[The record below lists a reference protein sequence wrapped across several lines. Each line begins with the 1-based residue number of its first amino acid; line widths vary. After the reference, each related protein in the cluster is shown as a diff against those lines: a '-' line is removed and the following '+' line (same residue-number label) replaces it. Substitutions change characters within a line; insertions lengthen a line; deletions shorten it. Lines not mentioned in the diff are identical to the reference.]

1 MGPVI
6 RLNSTVARAVLD
18 FVAAA
23 GGPTTALRDEAGI
36 LPADLASSRR
46 LLDLDQIVI
55 LLNAAARELG
65 DDAFGLH
72 VGASFGL
79 ATLGPFSY
87 AVLNA
92 PTVETGLA
100 NLARYLPALAQGL
113 GTSSLGL
120 DGETATLEIPP
131 IGSADPIALRHLVEG
146 SLVILVRM
154 MRRLRGP
161 DWQPID
167 VSLQHDAPADTRE
180 HAALICPR
188 LRFGCAVAS
197 IRFEAGDL
205 RAEVPGADRYL
216 LPIAE
221 RQLQDALE
229 PTEDSDPWLREVEIL
244 VASRVCDGHP
254 AIRSVASQLGLSVR
268 SLQRR
273 LEERGVLYRDLVAR
287 VRLQLARRYLEES
300 ASDLEEIA
308 FLLGYA
314 ELSAFDHAFRR
325 WTGETPRAFRRKAR
339 NAAKLALRETPRG
352 RSPGRP
358 GTRQGA

>member
-1 MGPVI
+1 MLPAI

-36 LPADLASSRR
+36 SPADLASSRR
-46 LLDLDQIVI
+46 LLELDQIVI

-92 PTVETGLA
+92 PTVEIGLA
-100 NLARYLPALAQGL
+100 NLARFFPALVQGL
-113 GTSSLGL
+113 GLPPL
-120 DGETATLEIPP
+120 EVDGETATVAIPP
-131 IGSADPIALRHLVEG
+131 IGIADPIALRHLVEG

-154 MRRLRGP
+154 MRRLRGA

-167 VSLQHDAPADTRE
+167 VSFQHDAPADTRE
-180 HAALICPR
+180 HATLICPR
-188 LRFGCAVAS
+188 LRFGRATAS
-197 IRFEAGDL
+197 IRFDAGDL

-221 RQLQDALE
+221 RQLQDTLVLAGN
-229 PTEDSDPWLREVEIL
+229 SDPWLREVEIL

-254 AIRSVASQLGLSVR
+254 AIRSVAPKLGLSVR
-268 SLQRR
+268 TLQRR
-273 LEERGVLYRDLVAR
+273 LDEHGVLYRDLVAR
-287 VRLQLARRYLEES
+287 VRLQLARSYLEES
-300 ASDLEEIA
+300 SSDLEEIA
-308 FLLGYA
+308 FLLGYS

-325 WTGETPRAFRRKAR
+325 WTGETPQSFRRRESGPAR
-339 NAAKLALRETPRG
+339 AASG
-352 RSPGRP
+352 RAAPGRAPSPGSVRS
-358 GTRQGA
+358 GA